1 MEKIEVITPAYM
13 KKIREI
19 SCKES
24 TSPSEQ
30 KSAGFLIGRPHSPLS
45 RGRVR
50 LIKLNSTTYIISY
63 LASLPQFA
71 ILTIKTYSGDMYL
84 RFSVAGACRGA

>member
-1 MEKIEVITPAYM
+1 MEKIEVIAPAYT

-30 KSAGFLIGRPHSPLS
+30 KSASFLIGRPH
-45 RGRVR
+45 
-50 LIKLNSTTYIISY
+50 Y
-63 LASLPQFA
+63 
-71 ILTIKTYSGDMYL
+71 KTVL
-84 RFSVAGACRGA
+84 LVVVE

>member
-1 MEKIEVITPAYM
+1 MEKIEVIAPAYT

-24 TSPSEQ
+24 TSPSQQ
-30 KSAGFLIGRPHSPLS
+30 KSASYLVGRPHSPLS

-50 LIKLNSTTYIISY
+50 LINLKFACKLVSVSH
-63 LASLPQFA
+63 LP
-71 ILTIKTYSGDMYL
+71 
-84 RFSVAGACRGA
+84 FSKP

>member
-1 MEKIEVITPAYM
+1 MEKIEVIAPTYTR
-13 KKIREI
+13 KIREI

-30 KSAGFLIGRPHSPLS
+30 KSASFLIGRPHSPLS

-50 LIKLNSTTYIISY
+50 LINLKKKPPITHNL
-63 LASLPQFA
+63 
-71 ILTIKTYSGDMYL
+71 ILGIGQAVCLYKGSE
-84 RFSVAGACRGA
+84 